1 MVKGWDTF
9 REYMAEFPNSYVI
22 IGGTAMQHAL
32 DAAPKNPRNTR
43 DIDIVLVID
52 VLDDAFM
59 AAFWQMIID
68 GEYATHHNV
77 EGNQKKKYWKFKDPQ
92 AADFPGEIEIFSGKL
107 ELPFPLMPGA
117 KFTPV
122 PANGDVPSL
131 SAILMDQDYYD
142 FLNANHSIRDDVKL
156 ANNQALICLKAK
168 AWLDLRERKKTDP
181 SIDKKKVVKHKND
194 VFRLV
199 ALLTPDTTIAVPDSI
214 KADLTLFASEVE
226 NELPERVHYKE
237 MGMLNVT
244 SENLLKLF
252 KTVFAIA

>member
-9 REYMAEFPNSYVI
+9 RQYLAEFPNSYVI

-32 DAAPKNPRNTR
+32 DAAPKNSRTTK
-43 DIDIVLVID
+43 DIDIVLIID

-59 AAFWQMIID
+59 EAFWKMITD

-77 EGNQKKKYWKFKDPQ
+77 AGNKNKKYWKFKDPAGQ
-92 AADFPGEIEIFSGKL
+92 DFPGEIEIFSGKL
-107 ELPFPLMPGA
+107 DLPFPLMPGA

-122 PANGDVPSL
+122 PADGDVPSL
-131 SAILMDQDYYD
+131 SAILMDQDYYE

-156 ANNQALICLKAK
+156 ANNNALICLKAK

-181 SIDKKKVVKHKND
+181 SIDKRKVVKHKND

-199 ALLTPDTTIAVPDSI
+199 ALLAPDTTIAVPDSI
-214 KADLTLFASEVE
+214 KADLSLFASEVE
-226 NELPERVHYKE
+226 HELPEAVHYKE
-237 MGMLNVT
+237 MGMVNVK
-244 SENLLKLF
+244 SEDLLKLF
-252 KTVFAIA
+252 KNVFGIQ